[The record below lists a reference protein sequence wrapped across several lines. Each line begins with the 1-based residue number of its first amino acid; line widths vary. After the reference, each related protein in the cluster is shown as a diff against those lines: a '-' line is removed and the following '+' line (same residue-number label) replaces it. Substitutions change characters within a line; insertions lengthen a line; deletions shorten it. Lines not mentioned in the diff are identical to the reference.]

1 MIFVSTPSEY
11 SRYGTYLPE
20 CQVTPFVSTNSGVN
34 VGGISIQSST
44 NRAIRVTG
52 IYLNGTAYSFP
63 QPVEIINR
71 DVYGLAGVYPNVS
84 ESVGKAVRDL
94 YSSVF
99 SMSEKPFL
107 FTVGWNPNAN
117 ENYTA
122 HIIDNS
128 AITGHNNNVAY
139 MIYQYKGNN
148 GVWGANTGPT
158 YNGYGTDTPTIN
170 SDVDPIMRCALKNL
184 KNIQIKS
191 LYTTNPDII
200 LEGIAD
206 NPTNLTIK
214 FTYLEHLSTA
224 FIDQLLYPLTQ
235 KNPAVNGQFLKIGNL
250 NLSPSTRTT
259 LENLNWTF
267 LF

>member
-1 MIFVSTPSEY
+1 
-11 SRYGTYLPE
+11 
-20 CQVTPFVSTNSGVN
+20 
-34 VGGISIQSST
+34 
-44 NRAIRVTG
+44 
-52 IYLNGTAYSFP
+52 
-63 QPVEIINR
+63 
-71 DVYGLAGVYPNVS
+71 
-84 ESVGKAVRDL
+84 
-94 YSSVF
+94 
-99 SMSEKPFL
+99 
-107 FTVGWNPNAN
+107 
-117 ENYTA
+117 
-122 HIIDNS
+122 
-128 AITGHNNNVAY
+128 
-139 MIYQYKGNN
+139 
-148 GVWGANTGPT
+148 
-158 YNGYGTDTPTIN
+158 
-170 SDVDPIMRCALKNL
+170 MRCALKNL